1 MAIVKRN
8 SNITITTKI
17 MKTRYITTTFSWG
30 GGKIG
35 KNNPH
40 QSKNSQRS

>member
-1 MAIVKRN
+1 MAVVKRN
-8 SNITITTKI
+8 SNTTITKI
-17 MKTRYITTTFSWG
+17 MKTRYITTTSLWG

-40 QSKNSQRS
+40 QNKNSQRS